1 MTNGTWMIAEIW
13 TVDIEPQRPW
23 GLKKQVEVITKM
35 NDIIMTMTSISNL
48 EKVTRKQAQSKGCT
62 IIGIGGDH
70 ERIA

>member
-23 GLKKQVEVITKM
+23 GLKKQVEVITK
-35 NDIIMTMTSISNL
+35 MTMTSISNL